1 MSGTP
6 QNIIG
11 GVLLIVVTALTISL
25 QDLVFKLFSGEL
37 TLWQIFALRG
47 MMAVP
52 LLILLGSLRQGLRP
66 VLSLAYGFWPLMR
79 GLCLTMTFLAF
90 YAAIPFLSLS
100 TVGAANYI
108 APVFVATLSA
118 YVIKEPVSRL
128 GWIGVVL
135 GFAGVVVL
143 LQPGTDAFSAFA
155 LLPVCGAAFY
165 ALGHIITRTR
175 CQAVPTEALALSLNS
190 LMCLAGV
197 VASFALF
204 VVVPIGLLAESS
216 PYIFGQWSEVAG
228 SDWLVLILLTGFAV
242 AIGMMLAG
250 AYKIAPPA
258 TVATFE
264 YSYLIFVA
272 AWDIVFF
279 DTAPT
284 ALSLTGMAMIV
295 GAGLLVMRGRP
306 DKG

>member
-6 QNIIG
+6 QNIVG

-52 LLILLGSLRQGLRP
+52 VLILLGSLRQGLRP
-66 VLSLAYGFWPLMR
+66 ILSLACGFWPLMR

-108 APVFVATLSA
+108 APVFVAILSA

-143 LQPGTDAFSAFA
+143 LQPGT
-155 LLPVCGAAFY
+155 
-165 ALGHIITRTR
+165 
-175 CQAVPTEALALSLNS
+175 
-190 LMCLAGV
+190 
-197 VASFALF
+197 
-204 VVVPIGLLAESS
+204 
-216 PYIFGQWSEVAG
+216 
-228 SDWLVLILLTGFAV
+228 
-242 AIGMMLAG
+242 
-250 AYKIAPPA
+250 
-258 TVATFE
+258 
-264 YSYLIFVA
+264 
-272 AWDIVFF
+272 
-279 DTAPT
+279 
-284 ALSLTGMAMIV
+284 
-295 GAGLLVMRGRP
+295 
-306 DKG
+306 